1 MMNTSTSTSLKDCMP
16 DSIELSSVDKVDYCG
31 DAYLA
36 VCKARNYIRD
46 VEKFLDLET
55 NLEHNRIYADMVTLR
70 QHMFKMMQDLKD
82 LQDEFSKEEEG

>member
-1 MMNTSTSTSLKDCMP
+1 MSTSTHTSLEDRML
-16 DSIELSSVDKVDYCG
+16 DTIELSSTDKADYCG

-36 VCKARNYIRD
+36 VRKARNYIRD
-46 VEKFLDLET
+46 VERFLDLEI